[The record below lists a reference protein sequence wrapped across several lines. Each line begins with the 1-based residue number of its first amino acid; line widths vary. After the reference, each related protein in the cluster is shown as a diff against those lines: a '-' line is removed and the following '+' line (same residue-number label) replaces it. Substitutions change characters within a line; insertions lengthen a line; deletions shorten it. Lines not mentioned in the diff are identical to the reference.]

1 MDLDEK
7 YKNLKNLLE
16 KEKFPK
22 PYMFKFIIL
31 TNEEKEKEV
40 KDCFKDGQPEIKT
53 TPSKT
58 NKYTTIQ
65 IVQNMNSA
73 DEIIEKYKAVSKIK
87 DVIHI

>member
-40 KDCFKDGQPEIKT
+40 KDCFNDGQPEIKT

>member
-7 YKNLKNLLE
+7 YKNLKELLE
-16 KEKFPK
+16 KEEFPK

-31 TNEEKEKEV
+31 TNKDKEQEV

-53 TPSKT
+53 KPSKT
-58 NKYTTIQ
+58 NKYTTIE

-73 DEIIEKYKAVSKIK
+73 QDIIDKYKAVSKIK